1 MAHVFDTYTGTGW
14 RRLIGCLKLQVTFRK
29 RASNYRALLRKMT
42 CEDKASYYSTPLCTA
57 RSQGDATRNGYGN
70 GNRNLN
76 SSRFL
81 FIRNEKRP
89 GTIIQ
94 DLVFHF
100 DNHFESHLLGNGLYC
115 RITHVNCIRTSLLYT
130 VYRYR
135 RLTLYNAH
143 RHTNPRTYTC
153 SERFFFIV
161 DCIMYTDVYFLTVL
175 CKQTYTFYEDV
186 FCTCAQ
192 CIRKHQRFTRL
203 FKHTQQPRVN
213 QHTHWWTQAS
223 RMASSKGVC
232 AVYTLYIQQHTLDGC
247 IYRPCIQT

>member
-42 CEDKASYYSTPLCTA
+42 CEDKASYYSTPRCTA

-100 DNHFESHLLGNGLYC
+100 DNHFESHLLG
-115 RITHVNCIRTSLLYT
+115 T
-130 VYRYR
+130 
-135 RLTLYNAH
+135 
-143 RHTNPRTYTC
+143 
-153 SERFFFIV
+153 
-161 DCIMYTDVYFLTVL
+161 
-175 CKQTYTFYEDV
+175 
-186 FCTCAQ
+186 
-192 CIRKHQRFTRL
+192 
-203 FKHTQQPRVN
+203 
-213 QHTHWWTQAS
+213 
-223 RMASSKGVC
+223 
-232 AVYTLYIQQHTLDGC
+232 GC
-247 IYRPCIQT
+247 IAELHTSTVSEQVYCILCTDIEDLHSIMHTDTQIQGRTRVRKGFFSS